1 MSQEERRLYMAEY
14 RKRNKERLNAQARTR
29 YAGLTEEQKKALLQK
44 KLAYH
49 KANKE
54 SALKAKRKYYSSA
67 KGKLQKKK
75 EDEAYKSSGKRRL
88 ADMRREQKPKSL
100 ARLAAKLAYQL
111 MRRSSE
117 KELDDFSKF
126 VLKEAVLLAKQ
137 RTQML
142 GTEWHVDHIRPI
154 SKGGTSHFTNIQ
166 VVPALWNRQKSNRS
180 NSTFWN
186 ILGGRQDG

>member
-1 MSQEERRLYMAEY
+1 MNQEEKRLYMAEY
-14 RKRNKERLNAQARTR
+14 RKRNRERLNAQARAR
-29 YAGLTEEQKKALLQK
+29 YANLTEEQKKANSQK
-44 KLAYH
+44 IIAYH

-54 SALKAKRKYYSSA
+54 STLKAKRKYYSSA

-75 EDEAYKSSGKRRL
+75 EEAAYKASGKRRI
-88 ADMRREQKPKSL
+88 ADIRREQKPKSS

-117 KELDDFSKF
+117 KALDDFSKF

-137 RTQML
+137 RTKML
-142 GTEWHVDHIRPI
+142 GTEWHVDHILPV

-166 VVPALWNRQKSNRS
+166 VVPAFWNRQKSNRS

-186 ILGGRQDG
+186 I